1 MLIFKHQKLNN
12 HGGGYSSSY
21 AGKQVQDLL
30 KIVET
35 RVKPTN
41 SIGVQSNASSVWTVA
56 KASSKSV
63 QHCMNVLATITVYYT
78 TGATE
83 TVTFMATAICTSLTE
98 CKLVVKVLTHEC
110 TDKQEF
116 IKLSIDTGNQAAPDS
131 NYSLL
136 FYMSPDHTPMHELV
150 LSVSNCNDC
159 VTGELANATGT
170 TIAECYF

>member
-12 HGGGYSSSY
+12 HGGYSSSY

-41 SIGVQSNASSVWTVA
+41 SIGAQSNASSVWTVA
-56 KASSKSV
+56 KSSSKSV
-63 QHCMNVLATITVYYT
+63 QHCMNVLATITAYYT

-116 IKLSIDTGNQAAPDS
+116 IKLSIDTGNKAAPDS

-136 FYMSPDHTPMHELV
+136 FYMSPGHTPMHELV

-159 VTGELANATGT
+159 VTGELANAAGT